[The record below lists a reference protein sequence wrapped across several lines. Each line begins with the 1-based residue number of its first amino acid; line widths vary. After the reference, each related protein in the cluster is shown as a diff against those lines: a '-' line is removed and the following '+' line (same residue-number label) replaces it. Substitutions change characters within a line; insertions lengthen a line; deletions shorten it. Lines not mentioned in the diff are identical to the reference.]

1 MGLSDSRQGRPRVM
15 FSPRSAEGK
24 PSPCRASQVPRPIC
38 PCAPPPITS
47 ESPTNAN
54 TCCFIVDSR
63 LHPIRRAGH
72 SQLCNEAESSSLAL
86 RLTRLSARGFNG
98 QDYSIRCPS
107 NYMDKQ
113 AISMVGTFQL
123 TRFDQAYPG
132 APKTRSLPLQ

>member
-38 PCAPPPITS
+38 PCAPPPTTP

-63 LHPIRRAGH
+63 FHHLRKASH
-72 SQLCNEAESSSLAL
+72 SQLRHEAESSSLAL

-98 QDYSIRCPS
+98 
-107 NYMDKQ
+107 
-113 AISMVGTFQL
+113 
-123 TRFDQAYPG
+123 
-132 APKTRSLPLQ
+132 